1 MAAGLSEGD
10 HKGSCTES
18 LDLSEAVI
26 PLQDLT
32 PEGSYLEEI
41 NVVSQDLFNSEEK
54 WLPRKSELDLS
65 TPPYFLSCHV
75 LFLTLIPAM

>member
-1 MAAGLSEGD
+1 MTAVWFVSD

-32 PEGSYLEEI
+32 SEGSHLEEI
-41 NVVSQDLFNSEEK
+41 NVVSQD
-54 WLPRKSELDLS
+54 
-65 TPPYFLSCHV
+65 
-75 LFLTLIPAM
+75 